1 MLIGSFRNLNFH
13 NSMRHRKMSAPNKE
27 PIVTAPTHSPF
38 HQRLM
43 HALRSWRRRAAE
55 RRRSRADSRHLAGMS
70 DHELRDLGIGRSQV
84 IALLDEHKY

>member
-1 MLIGSFRNLNFH
+1 
-13 NSMRHRKMSAPNKE
+13 
-27 PIVTAPTHSPF
+27 VTAPTHSPF

-55 RRRSRADSRHLAGMS
+55 RRRSRADTLHLAGMS

-84 IALLDEHKY
+84 QGLADRDRF

>member
-1 MLIGSFRNLNFH
+1 M
-13 NSMRHRKMSAPNKE
+13 
-27 PIVTAPTHSPF
+27 TAPTHSPF

-55 RRRSRADSRHLAGMS
+55 RRRSRADSQQLAGMS

-84 IALLDEHKY
+84 RALVDRDRF